1 MGFFNW
7 DTKYAFNI
15 ESIDKEHKV
24 LVGMIDELYTAMKN
38 GNSKSIIKDIVQ
50 NLISYTKIH
59 FRREEMLLKSIGYND
74 FNAHEA
80 EHDSFI
86 AKVSEF
92 KRKVDEG
99 KTDFTIEVAT
109 FLKDWLTNHIL
120 VSDKKYV
127 SEMKRFNIN

>member
-7 DTKYAFNI
+7 DAKYAFNI
-15 ESIDKEHKV
+15 ESIDNEHKA

-38 GNSKSIIKDIVQ
+38 GNSKNIIKDIVQ
-50 NLISYTKIH
+50 NLITYTKVH
-59 FRREEMLLKSIGYND
+59 FRREEMLLKSIGYTD
-74 FNAHEA
+74 FVAHEE

-92 KRKVDEG
+92 KKKLDTG
-99 KTDFTIEVAT
+99 KTDFTIEVAS
-109 FLKDWLTNHIL
+109 FLRDWLTNHIL

-127 SEMKRFNIN
+127 AQMKRFNIN